1 MPGAELANSLVSPF
15 EIANS
20 TDNAHHPG
28 SVSAAG
34 SLPPS
39 AASTF
44 PLPVDTPAPALEQ
57 ASFPAATPAAIPA
70 AIPAATQAPIPL
82 AAPLESA
89 ASAGELVAISPAPV
103 RTQGTLPMVGLFAL
117 ALVAALYFGRAILM
131 PILFG
136 MIMAVVLAPVVQRL
150 SRLRVPEPLGAALVM
165 LGVAG
170 MLVLAVELLV
180 LPARDVLAEL
190 PVQVQALLAQLLE
203 WVRSF
208 RLGNWLTPPSD
219 ADLSKQATAQGITL
233 TGVLLKAAQSFI
245 VSAISASLLAYFLL
259 SSGDLFLSKLV
270 RVLPTIRDK
279 VRAVKVVRTVQQEVA
294 IYFASVA
301 MINIALGFGVTL
313 LTWAFGLPIPW
324 FWGVLV
330 ALLNFI
336 PYIGAGVSAVL
347 LLLAG
352 MAFTESFSQALL
364 LVACFVGI
372 TFVEGQLINPVLVGK
387 RLELNHTIVFVA
399 LLFWGWLWGV
409 GGMLLAVPLLI
420 IIKKFA
426 DHTPGWE
433 AVAEFLARR

>member
-1 MPGAELANSLVSPF
+1 MPGAELANSRVSPF

-28 SVSAAG
+28 PVSAAG
-34 SLPPS
+34 SLPAS
-39 AASTF
+39 AASTS
-44 PLPVDTPAPALEQ
+44 PLAAVTPTTASPAPALEN
-57 ASFPAATPAAIPA
+57 AAVPAAIPA
-70 AIPAATQAPIPL
+70 VTPVAIQAPIQV
-82 AAPLESA
+82 ATPLESA
-89 ASAGELVAISPAPV
+89 ANAGEMAASAPA

-170 MLVLAVELLV
+170 MLVFAVELLV

-233 TGVLLKAAQSFI
+233 TGVLLNAAQSFI

-301 MINIALGFGVTL
+301 MINVALGFGVTL

-324 FWGVLV
+324 FWGALV

-364 LVACFVGI
+364 LVACFVAI